1 MHVVSNIFQ
10 GGADWGSGSRTALT
24 HMLLFVFYQM
34 SHLGDFF
41 LKGVGGWVGGRGS
54 CGCAFFSVRSRYNL
68 RLGVL
73 ECRKIVPCSC

>member
-41 LKGVGGWVGGRGS
+41 LLRGWVGGLGAGGPAAAHFFRAIQIQFAV
-54 CGCAFFSVRSRYNL
+54 GCPRVS
-68 RLGVL
+68 
-73 ECRKIVPCSC
+73 